1 MNIQS
6 TNKVTSTTKKK
17 PPHNKL
23 LNILKVIPNKKE
35 SDKHLTVLT
44 EDAGSNNLNTLGVSG
59 NSPSNFGKEGESVR
73 TYCFSTTVTFTSGG
87 A

>member
-6 TNKVTSTTKKK
+6 TKVTSTTKKK

-35 SDKHLTVLT
+35 SDKHLTVMT
-44 EDAGSNNLNTLGVSG
+44 EAGSNNLNTLGVSG

>member
-6 TNKVTSTTKKK
+6 TKVTSTTKKK

-35 SDKHLTVLT
+35 SDNHLNTLT
-44 EDAGSNNLNTLGVSG
+44 DAGSNNQNTLGLSG
-59 NSPSNFGKEGESVR
+59 NTPSHLGKEGESIR
-73 TYCFSTTVTFTSGG
+73 TYCFSTTVTFTSGP
-87 A
+87 